1 MKISEDK
8 KNDIMAVSVSGEI
21 NIDTSPDL
29 RKAFDQYAKQGIKKV
44 IIDCANL
51 TYIDS
56 SGLATLIELMQ
67 RLKKIKGELKI
78 CNLAEKVKSVFEVT
92 KLDKLFDIC
101 SNQEQAV
108 ERFK

>member
-8 KNDIMAVSVSGEI
+8 KDGIMAVSVSGEI

-29 RKAFDQYAKQGIKKV
+29 RKAFDQYTQQGIKKV
-44 IIDCANL
+44 IIDCQNL

-67 RLKKIKGELKI
+67 RLKKIEGGLKI
-78 CNLAEKVKSVFEVT
+78 CNLADKVKSVFEIT

-101 SNQEQAV
+101 SSQEQAV

>member
-1 MKISEDK
+1 MKISEEKRD
-8 KNDIMAVSVSGEI
+8 DTIIVSVSGEI

-29 RKAFDQYAKQGIKKV
+29 RKAFDQYTQQGIKKV
-44 IIDCANL
+44 IIDCVNL

-67 RLKKIKGELKI
+67 RLKKIEGELKI
-78 CNLAEKVKSVFEVT
+78 CNLENKVKSVFEVT

-101 SNQEQAV
+101 ASQEQAV

>member
-1 MKISEDK
+1 MKINEVK
-8 KNDIMAVSVSGEI
+8 KDGIIIASISGEI

-29 RKAFDQYAKQGIKKV
+29 RKAFDQYTQQGIKKV
-44 IIDCANL
+44 VIDCAEL

-56 SGLATLIELMQ
+56 SGLATLIELLQ
-67 RLKKIKGELKI
+67 RLKKIEGELKI
-78 CNLAEKVKSVFEVT
+78 CNLTTKVKSVFEVT

-101 SNQEQAV
+101 PSKEQAV

>member
-1 MKISEDK
+1 MKINEEKRDG
-8 KNDIMAVSVSGEI
+8 IMFISVFGEI

-29 RKAFDQYAKQGIKKV
+29 RKAFDRYINQDIKKV

-67 RLKKIKGELKI
+67 RLKKINGELKI
-78 CNLAEKVKSVFEVT
+78 CNLVNKVKSVFEVT

-101 SNQEQAV
+101 ASQEQAV